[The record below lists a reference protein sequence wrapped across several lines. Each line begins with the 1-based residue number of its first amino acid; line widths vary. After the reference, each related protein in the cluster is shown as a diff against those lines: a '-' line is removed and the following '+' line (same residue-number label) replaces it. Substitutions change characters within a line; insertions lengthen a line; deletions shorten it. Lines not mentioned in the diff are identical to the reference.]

1 MRLTRTL
8 ILIGALSFFAGIAS
22 AAPVTFTFESATTF
36 DAGFET
42 STTFDPVHPF
52 SGGGNVDEDAG
63 TYTFDLP
70 DFAIEID
77 VSLDGPDAGVATAGW
92 GQTGDWTPGA
102 GEVPIVSSS
111 STGTVTC
118 TNLGGLG
125 GLVCGSVPATVAP
138 WPPTGASGP
147 TLGDPGA
154 WIDTADG
161 IDYDGTVI
169 VNEAYDVNGG
179 QIQSIYRYTF
189 VPEPGM
195 ALMLGTGVAVLFLF
209 GRRK

>member
-1 MRLTRTL
+1 ML
-8 ILIGALSFFAGIAS
+8 ILVSTLMFFAGSAS

-36 DAGFET
+36 DPGFDT
-42 STTFDPVHPF
+42 STVFDPSHPF
-52 SGGGNVDEDAG
+52 SGEGDVDEIAG
-63 TYTFDLP
+63 TYDFDLP

-77 VSLDGPDAGVATAGW
+77 VLLDGPDAGVATTDW

-102 GEVPIVSSS
+102 GEVPITSSS

-147 TLGDPGA
+147 TLGAPGS

-161 IDYDGTVI
+161 LDYDGTVI
-169 VNEAYDVNGG
+169 VNEAYDANGG

-189 VPEPGM
+189 VPEPGTT
-195 ALMLGTGVAVLFLF
+195 LMLGTGLAVLFLL
-209 GRRK
+209 GRRD